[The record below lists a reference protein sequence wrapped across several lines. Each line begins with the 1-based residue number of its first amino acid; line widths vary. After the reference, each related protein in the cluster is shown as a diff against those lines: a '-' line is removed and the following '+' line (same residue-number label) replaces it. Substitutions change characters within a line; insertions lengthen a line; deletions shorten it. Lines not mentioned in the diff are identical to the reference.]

1 MKIKTIYGTKDFDSL
16 FKPKIKGTPI
26 RLLSLLN
33 VNNHIHT
40 KKSIFQLKSNSQK
53 ILKNKLFLSFQEK
66 AQDTSNDVSK
76 SNISI
81 TNYFN
86 NKYGKISYSKN
97 INFLNRLKRKLNQ
110 VSINSYNEDNTT
122 KKSLAIVK
130 NGVIYW
136 LRKIYIIFQNKS
148 DYNLRNKILNLYFY
162 YPIKDLNIAK
172 SKYFLYN
179 LFHQK
184 ISDKFFCNNLE
195 EISLLIKD
203 FLKNKKIPIGSKI
216 NFCDEDFNIIKSSYQ
231 LMEKNEKY
239 KLLYA
244 RIATIPEESIDKLK
258 HLCNLKEIN
267 LTIDDSKKENNINLL
282 SNNFNNKFNRNKP
295 SQIDNNINKKKK
307 NIKSNFLEIGKT
319 LNELI
324 LNDIDLIP
332 SFKDFNENKHFN
344 NLLSYQSNYKNFMSS
359 YRNNTMN
366 NNKNIKLTKNI
377 DFYNI

>member
-33 VNNHIHT
+33 GNKHIHT

-110 VSINSYNEDNTT
+110 VSINSYNEDNRT

-172 SKYFLYN
+172 NKYYLYN

-216 NFCDEDFNIIKSSYQ
+216 NFCDEDFNTIKSSYQ

-282 SNNFNNKFNRNKP
+282 SKNFNKKFNRNKP
-295 SQIDNNINKKKK
+295 SQINNNINKKKK

-344 NLLSYQSNYKNFMSS
+344 NLLSYQSNYKNFMSF